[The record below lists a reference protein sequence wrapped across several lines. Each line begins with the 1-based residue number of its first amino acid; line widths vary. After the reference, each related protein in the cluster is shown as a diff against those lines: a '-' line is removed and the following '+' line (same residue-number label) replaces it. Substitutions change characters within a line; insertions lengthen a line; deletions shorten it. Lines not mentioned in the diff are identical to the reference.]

1 MRRIV
6 LHVGPG
12 KCGSSSVQAAIL
24 RPATALH
31 DHLAGVL
38 LQPAELLGLDR
49 EQPEAAVED
58 RFHRLIARA
67 QADHPGKVLVLS
79 HEMIF
84 KMVPVLRNLARIARA
99 HADEVVVVAY
109 VRRQSDFLV
118 SAYGQWLFRAPA
130 RIAET
135 AAVLRDHGLDPALF
149 WGVERHLIAVLLGG
163 WEVGRQ
169 LSGHLYFDW
178 SSSVSERAAAL
189 AALGVPLSVGLLPRP
204 GFERPLIADFLARI
218 GLPAE
223 FAAAVEQVRNP
234 GFPPALI
241 EGVCAAIEAG
251 YAMPGPGEHT
261 DFFDFMGTVSADGA
275 GPNETFLAQLKDR
288 VDTAFAP
295 ANAAFARQ
303 FSLPVSYFAPRR
315 QVTQAQAQDEIWR
328 EGGVRA
334 ALPEALRQR
343 ERAARAA
350 LAQMAWAAYRGRGA

>member
-1 MRRIV
+1 
-6 LHVGPG
+6 
-12 KCGSSSVQAAIL
+12 
-24 RPATALH
+24 
-31 DHLAGVL
+31 
-38 LQPAELLGLDR
+38 
-49 EQPEAAVED
+49 
-58 RFHRLIARA
+58 
-67 QADHPGKVLVLS
+67 
-79 HEMIF
+79 MIF
-84 KMVPVLRNLARIARA
+84 KMVPVLRRLARIARD

-118 SAYGQWLFRAPA
+118 SAFGQWLFRAPA
-130 RIAET
+130 RI
-135 AAVLRDHGLDPALF
+135 
-149 WGVERHLIAVLLGG
+149 
-163 WEVGRQ
+163 
-169 LSGHLYFDW
+169 
-178 SSSVSERAAAL
+178 
-189 AALGVPLSVGLLPRP
+189 
-204 GFERPLIADFLARI
+204 
-218 GLPAE
+218 GLPAA

-275 GPNETFLAQLKDR
+275 GPNETFLAHLKDR
-288 VDTAFAP
+288 VDTAIVP

-328 EGGVRA
+328 EGRVRA

-350 LAQMAWAAYRGRGA
+350 LAQMAWAGYRGWEA